1 MLVVGMAKYVVDV
14 VEVVDGEWALVVC
27 FELGTELELLLEG
40 DEIMEV
46 DGVCII
52 VVGCDF
58 VEELEV
64 LD

>member
-14 VEVVDGEWALVVC
+14 VEVVDGEWTLVVC